1 MNTSANKI
9 QNKLNE
15 AERKRAR
22 CLDPDWVYTPAA
34 ATDIRKTW
42 LKFGWKPS
50 RSSGYEGYEPIN
62 EQFIHKEDKDELA

>member
-1 MNTSANKI
+1 MGKI
-9 QNKLNE
+9 QQKLTE

-42 LKFGWKPS
+42 LKFGWKPI
-50 RSSGYEGYEPIN
+50 R
-62 EQFIHKEDKDELA
+62 EQYIPKDDAQ